1 MLILEDKT
9 GRNEKNIY
17 EEIPIAKHFIIK
29 GKVKQFYMLYIVLSI
44 VLGYILGSFL
54 LEFMTIHL

>member
-1 MLILEDKT
+1 MSMYGLSCFRYD
-9 GRNEKNIY
+9 
-17 EEIPIAKHFIIK
+17 HFIIK